1 MRSNSMTARADWRD
15 DAACRDADPDLFF
28 PIGTTGPALRQIGEA
43 KRICRTC
50 PAQTQ
55 CLSWA
60 LDNRVIDGVWGGTT
74 GEERR
79 AMRSLHGRM
88 TTSQEDDD
96 AEDDDGEGHQPTK
109 HGEQGIRAQAAQG
122 KAIRIFSGARAGDE
136 PGATGAK
143 VTGDPARRQRFRDL
157 VTSNA
162 TSLGTAADLAQAI
175 VGRVRFIQ
183 SAGVRDDETGRY
195 PYGGFARDFATADGG
210 RVRVEAFTREQFAD
224 LAKTTRLARTFAF
237 LQRVLDAD
245 FCARGGLYPHR
256 AAIGALLAPWF
267 ARHTVPELAVA
278 FAGTSVRCVHLHN
291 LTG

>member
-1 MRSNSMTARADWRD
+1 MTARANWRD
-15 DAACRDADPDLFF
+15 AAACRDADPDLFF
-28 PIGTTGPALRQIGEA
+28 PIGTTGPARRQIGEA
-43 KRICRTC
+43 KRVCRTC
-50 PAQTQ
+50 PSQIQ
-55 CLSWA
+55 CLAWA

-79 AMRSLHGRM
+79 AMRSLPRRM
-88 TTSQEDDD
+88 TTSQEDDGGE
-96 AEDDDGEGHQPTK
+96 EDQPTE
-109 HGEQGIRAQAAQG
+109 HEEQGIRAQAAQG
-122 KAIRIFSGARAGDE
+122 KATRICSGARAGDE

-143 VTGDPARRQRFRDL
+143 VTGDPAPRQRFPGL

-175 VGRVRFIQ
+175 VGRVRFIH
-183 SAGVRDDETGRY
+183 SAGVRDDEAGRY
-195 PYGGFARDFATADGG
+195 PYGGFARDFVTADGE

-224 LAKTTRLARTFAF
+224 LAKTTRLGRTFAF

-245 FCARGGLYPHR
+245 FCARGGLYTHR

-267 ARHTVPELAVA
+267 ARHTVSELAVA
-278 FAGTSVRCVHLHN
+278 FAGTSVRCVRLHN

>member
-1 MRSNSMTARADWRD
+1 MTARANWRD
-15 DAACRDADPDLFF
+15 AAACRDADPDLFF

-43 KRICRTC
+43 KRVCRTC

-55 CLSWA
+55 CLAWA
-60 LDNRVIDGVWGGTT
+60 LDNRVADGVWGGTT

-79 AMRSLHGRM
+79 AMRSLPRRM
-88 TTSQEDDD
+88 TTSQ
-96 AEDDDGEGHQPTK
+96 EDDDGEGHQPTEQ
-109 HGEQGIRAQAAQG
+109 GEQAIRAQAAQG
-122 KAIRIFSGARAGDE
+122 KATRICSGARAGDE

-143 VTGDPARRQRFRDL
+143 VTGDPARRQRFRGL
-157 VTSNA
+157 VTSNV
-162 TSLGTAADLAQAI
+162 TSLGTVTDLAQAI

-183 SAGVRDDETGRY
+183 SAGVRDDKTGSY
-195 PYGGFARDFATADGG
+195 PYGGFARDFATADGE

-245 FCARGGLYPHR
+245 FCARGGLYTHR

-278 FAGTSVRCVHLHN
+278 FAGTSVRCVHVHN
-291 LTG
+291 PTG

>member
-1 MRSNSMTARADWRD
+1 MTARANWRD
-15 DAACRDADPDLFF
+15 TAACRDADPDLFF
-28 PIGTTGPALRQIGEA
+28 PIGTTGPARRQIGEA
-43 KRICRTC
+43 KRVCRTC
-50 PAQTQ
+50 PAQTH
-55 CLSWA
+55 CLAWA
-60 LDNRVIDGVWGGTT
+60 LDNRVTDGVWGGTT

-79 AMRSLHGRM
+79 AMRSPPRRM
-88 TTSQEDDD
+88 TTSQEGDGGE
-96 AEDDDGEGHQPTK
+96 EDQPTE
-109 HGEQGIRAQAAQG
+109 HEEQGIRAQAAQG
-122 KAIRIFSGARAGDE
+122 KATRICGGARAGDE

-143 VTGDPARRQRFRDL
+143 VTGDSAPRQRFPGL

-162 TSLGTAADLAQAI
+162 TSLGTATDLAQAI
-175 VGRVRFIQ
+175 VGGVRFIQ

-195 PYGGFARDFATADGG
+195 PCGGFARDFATADGG

>member
-1 MRSNSMTARADWRD
+1 MTARANWRD
-15 DAACRDADPDLFF
+15 AAACRDADPDLFF
-28 PIGTTGPALRQIGEA
+28 PIGTTGPARRQIGEA
-43 KRICRTC
+43 KRVCRTC
-50 PAQTQ
+50 PAQTH
-55 CLSWA
+55 CLAWA
-60 LDNRVIDGVWGGTT
+60 LDNRVTDGVWGGTT

-79 AMRSLHGRM
+79 AMRSLPRRM
-88 TTSQEDDD
+88 TTSQEGDGGE
-96 AEDDDGEGHQPTK
+96 EDQPTEHK
-109 HGEQGIRAQAAQG
+109 EQGIRAQAAQG
-122 KAIRIFSGARAGDE
+122 KATRICGGARAGDE

-143 VTGDPARRQRFRDL
+143 VTGDPAPRQRFPGL

-162 TSLGTAADLAQAI
+162 TSLGTAADLAQTI

-183 SAGVRDDETGRY
+183 SAGVRDDETSRF
-195 PYGGFARDFATADGG
+195 PYGGFARDFATADGE

>member
-1 MRSNSMTARADWRD
+1 MTARANWRD
-15 DAACRDADPDLFF
+15 TAACRDADPDLFF
-28 PIGTTGPALRQIGEA
+28 PIGTTGPARRQIREA
-43 KRICRTC
+43 KRVCRTC
-50 PAQTQ
+50 PAQTH
-55 CLSWA
+55 CLAWA
-60 LDNRVIDGVWGGTT
+60 LDNRVTDGVWGGTT

-79 AMRSLHGRM
+79 AMRSPPRRI
-88 TTSQEDDD
+88 TASQEGDGGE
-96 AEDDDGEGHQPTK
+96 EDQPTE
-109 HGEQGIRAQAAQG
+109 HEEQGIRAQAAQG
-122 KAIRIFSGARAGDE
+122 KATRICGGARAGDE

-143 VTGDPARRQRFRDL
+143 VTGDSAPRQRFPGL

-162 TSLGTAADLAQAI
+162 TSLGTATDLAQAI
-175 VGRVRFIQ
+175 VGGVRFIR

-245 FCARGGLYPHR
+245 FGARGGLYPHR

>member
-1 MRSNSMTARADWRD
+1 MTARANWRD
-15 DAACRDADPDLFF
+15 TAACRDADPDLFF
-28 PIGTTGPALRQIGEA
+28 PIGTTGPARRQIGEA
-43 KRICRTC
+43 KRVCRTC
-50 PAQTQ
+50 PAQTH
-55 CLSWA
+55 CLAWA
-60 LDNRVIDGVWGGTT
+60 LDNRVTDGVWGGTT

-79 AMRSLHGRM
+79 AMRSPPRRM
-88 TTSQEDDD
+88 TTSQEGDGGE
-96 AEDDDGEGHQPTK
+96 EDQPTE
-109 HGEQGIRAQAAQG
+109 HEEQGIRAQAAQG
-122 KAIRIFSGARAGDE
+122 KATRICGGARAGDE
-136 PGATGAK
+136 PGATGAN
-143 VTGDPARRQRFRDL
+143 VTGDSAPRQRFPGL

-162 TSLGTAADLAQAI
+162 TSLGTATDLAQAI
-175 VGRVRFIQ
+175 VGGVRFIQ

-195 PYGGFARDFATADGG
+195 PCGGFARDFATADGG

>member
-1 MRSNSMTARADWRD
+1 MTPRANWRD
-15 DAACRDADPDLFF
+15 AAACRDADPDLFF
-28 PIGTTGPALRQIGEA
+28 PIGTTGPARRQIGEA
-43 KRICRTC
+43 KRVCRTC

-55 CLSWA
+55 CLAWA
-60 LDNRVIDGVWGGTT
+60 LDNRVTDGVWGGTT
-74 GEERR
+74 REERR
-79 AMRSLHGRM
+79 AMRSLPRRM
-88 TTSQEDDD
+88 TTSQEDDCGE
-96 AEDDDGEGHQPTK
+96 EDQPTE
-109 HGEQGIRAQAAQG
+109 HEEQGIRAQAAQG
-122 KAIRIFSGARAGDE
+122 KATRICSGARAGDE

-143 VTGDPARRQRFRDL
+143 VTGDPAPRQRSRGL

-183 SAGVRDDETGRY
+183 SARVRDDETGRY
-195 PYGGFARDFATADGG
+195 PYGGFARDFATADGE

-245 FCARGGLYPHR
+245 FRARGGLYTHR